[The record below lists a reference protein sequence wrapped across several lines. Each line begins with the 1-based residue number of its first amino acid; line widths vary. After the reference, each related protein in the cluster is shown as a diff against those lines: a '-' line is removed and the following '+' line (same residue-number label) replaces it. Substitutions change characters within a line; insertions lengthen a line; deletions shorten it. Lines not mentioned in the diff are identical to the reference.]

1 MSLFDTANLIQLL
14 QTREST
20 SELETGIQVQAPQ
33 TYFQSSTKPF
43 NVEASHRDCTL
54 TTPSGYEP
62 QSLTQEK
69 SVLDAVSSG
78 EPVPLNDSK
87 ESRRRRRAE
96 KAARLEKWFGMP
108 AQTNVSPE
116 TVKEIQALE
125 FRGML
130 QRKKGRRMRQHQSLG
145 VPKYFHMATEVA
157 VGLADRK
164 IGEKTRVISKDR
176 KTDRKLATI
185 LQDLMAN
192 LNQEA
197 SPADT
202 KALQKSVDVLTR
214 QLVIA
219 AEDMKRMAEQRA
231 TERAATK
238 SQTALLRD
246 ENAALVGDIA
256 KLEERLERETAAV
269 VSLELDSSRLEVL
282 ERELREKEMVV
293 EKVKQEA
300 QEAVCAVKRQ
310 QRLSEERESELV
322 EANRKL
328 MGSAVVSAQLQTAL
342 SALEEEQDK
351 WRSAQ
356 CEIERLQG
364 VQADLESKLT
374 LRKDEN
380 EQQMHSAVLR
390 KYYDR
395 SSRFNR
401 IVLANLLGW
410 DANVVETTCG
420 TEMHLRLLTPENLG
434 VFKFTLDT
442 SMDTVIESNSV
453 DPMDFEFHVTGKLK
467 TLWEKDD
474 KLRLKLAKLKSY
486 PLFLAQLLT
495 ELSPDQ

>member
-176 KTDRKLATI
+176 KTDRSVLSE
-185 LQDLMAN
+185 LLR
-192 LNQEA
+192 
-197 SPADT
+197 
-202 KALQKSVDVLTR
+202 LQK
-214 QLVIA
+214 
-219 AEDMKRMAEQRA
+219 
-231 TERAATK
+231 
-238 SQTALLRD
+238 
-246 ENAALVGDIA
+246 
-256 KLEERLERETAAV
+256 
-269 VSLELDSSRLEVL
+269 
-282 ERELREKEMVV
+282 KEIT
-293 EKVKQEA
+293 
-300 QEAVCAVKRQ
+300 
-310 QRLSEERESELV
+310 
-322 EANRKL
+322 N
-328 MGSAVVSAQLQTAL
+328 
-342 SALEEEQDK
+342 
-351 WRSAQ
+351 
-356 CEIERLQG
+356 
-364 VQADLESKLT
+364 
-374 LRKDEN
+374 
-380 EQQMHSAVLR
+380 
-390 KYYDR
+390 
-395 SSRFNR
+395 
-401 IVLANLLGW
+401 
-410 DANVVETTCG
+410 
-420 TEMHLRLLTPENLG
+420 
-434 VFKFTLDT
+434 
-442 SMDTVIESNSV
+442 
-453 DPMDFEFHVTGKLK
+453 
-467 TLWEKDD
+467 
-474 KLRLKLAKLKSY
+474 
-486 PLFLAQLLT
+486 
-495 ELSPDQ
+495 

>member
-1 MSLFDTANLIQLL
+1 
-14 QTREST
+14 
-20 SELETGIQVQAPQ
+20 
-33 TYFQSSTKPF
+33 
-43 NVEASHRDCTL
+43 
-54 TTPSGYEP
+54 
-62 QSLTQEK
+62 
-69 SVLDAVSSG
+69 
-78 EPVPLNDSK
+78 
-87 ESRRRRRAE
+87 
-96 KAARLEKWFGMP
+96 
-108 AQTNVSPE
+108 
-116 TVKEIQALE
+116 
-125 FRGML
+125 
-130 QRKKGRRMRQHQSLG
+130 
-145 VPKYFHMATEVA
+145 
-157 VGLADRK
+157 
-164 IGEKTRVISKDR
+164 
-176 KTDRKLATI
+176 
-185 LQDLMAN
+185 
-192 LNQEA
+192 
-197 SPADT
+197 
-202 KALQKSVDVLTR
+202 
-214 QLVIA
+214 
-219 AEDMKRMAEQRA
+219 MKRMAEQRA